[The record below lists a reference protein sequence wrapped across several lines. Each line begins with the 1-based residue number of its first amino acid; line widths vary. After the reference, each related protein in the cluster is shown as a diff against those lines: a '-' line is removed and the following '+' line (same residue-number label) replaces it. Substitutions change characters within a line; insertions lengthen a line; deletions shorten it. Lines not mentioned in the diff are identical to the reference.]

1 MLGRKPKKPKFPP
14 LTSERQLEKTKKEI
28 NALNKS
34 RSKAMERRI
43 AKVLR
48 GRRVPMSGAAAQY
61 KGDVEIPFEN
71 FPGKYIIECKLT
83 AQLKGSEPVM
93 RLQFAWF
100 PKLHEEARN
109 MNAKFGIFVLHYHG
123 NNNDYIFVRID
134 IIDKLIRVYRT
145 PYGLT
150 LQQLLAVSAIL
161 DWRTDGKGKP
171 RVSYSLQRRELES
184 NMINVNGMRG
194 VRAILPDGVYLI
206 LQLIDFI
213 AVTEHM

>member
-1 MLGRKPKKPKFPP
+1 MILRKPAKTKYAP
-14 LTSERQLEKTKKEI
+14 LTSERQLEKTVKER
-28 NALNKS
+28 NALNKA

-83 AQLKGSEPVM
+83 AQMKGSEPVM
-93 RLQFAWF
+93 RLQFSWF
-100 PKLHEEARN
+100 PKLHEEATS
-109 MNAKFGIFVLHYHG
+109 MNAKFGIFIMHFHG
-123 NNNDYIFVRID
+123 NNNDYVFVRLD
-134 IIDKLIRVYRT
+134 IVDKLIRFYRS

-150 LQQLLAVSAIL
+150 LQQLLAVSARL
-161 DWRTDGKGKP
+161 DWRTDLKGKP
-171 RVSYSLQRRELES
+171 RSSYSLQRRELEV

-194 VRAILPDGVYLI
+194 VRALLPDAEYLI
-206 LQLIDFI
+206 LQLVDFVF
-213 AVTEHM
+213 VTEHM

>member
-1 MLGRKPKKPKFPP
+1 M
-14 LTSERQLEKTKKEI
+14 
-28 NALNKS
+28 
-34 RSKAMERRI
+34 
-43 AKVLR
+43 
-48 GRRVPMSGAAAQY
+48 
-61 KGDVEIPFEN
+61 
-71 FPGKYIIECKLT
+71 
-83 AQLKGSEPVM
+83 
-93 RLQFAWF
+93 
-100 PKLHEEARN
+100 
-109 MNAKFGIFVLHYHG
+109 
-123 NNNDYIFVRID
+123 
-134 IIDKLIRVYRT
+134 IRVYRT

-206 LQLIDFI
+206 LQLVDFI